1 MKAVFALISRN
12 RKLFFKDRGMF
23 FSALITPGILIL
35 LYATFLANV
44 YRDSFMSAIP
54 DMITISDKL
63 IDGTVAAQLAAAL
76 LAVSCVTVTFCVNL
90 TMVQDRANGTRKDFN
105 VSPISKAQLY
115 LGYYLST
122 VVNSLLVNGLAL
134 VLCLGYMYKMGWYM
148 SAVDVLWVLLD
159 EILLVLFGST
169 LSSIV
174 SFPLTTQGQL
184 SAVGTIVSAG
194 YGFLCGAYMPISNFG
209 SGLQKVLSYL
219 PSTYGTSLL
228 KNHMLR
234 GIFEEMENN
243 QLPEEMITAIRDT
256 LDCNP
261 KFHGSVVSVNQMVML
276 MVGCV
281 VVFGIIFLCM
291 TALPEK
297 EWKKSQYCGTQ
308 EQKEMRGFMVHLKKI
323 TEDNFLDAFNLRLA
337 KGQES
342 YVSHPVRSLAQANV
356 YRDQCQPLGIN
367 NEDKMDA
374 YDMVVND

>member
-44 YRDSFMSAIP
+44 YRDSFVSAIP

-63 IDGTVAAQLAAAL
+63 VDGTVAAQLAAAL

-90 TMVQDRANGTRKDFN
+90 TMVQDRANGTRIANQQSTALSWVF
-105 VSPISKAQLY
+105 
-115 LGYYLST
+115 LST

-148 SAVDVLWVLLD
+148 SAVDVFWVLLD

-261 KFHGSVVSVNQMVML
+261 KFQGSVVSVNQMVML

-297 EWKKSQYCGTQ
+297 DGK
-308 EQKEMRGFMVHLKKI
+308 
-323 TEDNFLDAFNLRLA
+323 
-337 KGQES
+337 
-342 YVSHPVRSLAQANV
+342 
-356 YRDQCQPLGIN
+356 
-367 NEDKMDA
+367 
-374 YDMVVND
+374 

>member
-1 MKAVFALISRN
+1 MRTMTALISRN
-12 RKLFFKDRGMF
+12 RKLFFRDRGMF
-23 FSALITPGILIL
+23 LSSLITPVILIV

-44 YRDSFMSAIP
+44 YKDSFLSALP
-54 DMITISDKL
+54 DTVQISDKL
-63 IDGTVAAQLAAAL
+63 INGTVAAQLAAL
-76 LAVSCVTVTFCVNL
+76 LSVSCITVTFCVNL
-90 TMVQDRANGTRKDFN
+90 TMVQDLANGARKDFN
-105 VSPISKAQLY
+105 VSPVKKSVIF
-115 LGYYLST
+115 LGYFLST
-122 VVNSLLVNGLAL
+122 LLNSLMVNGLAL
-134 VLCLGYMYKMGWYM
+134 VVCLVYMCKMGWYM
-148 SAVDVLWVLLD
+148 SAVDVFWVLLD

-261 KFHGSVVSVNQMVML
+261 KFQGSVVSVNQMVML

-291 TALPEK
+291 TALP
-297 EWKKSQYCGTQ
+297 
-308 EQKEMRGFMVHLKKI
+308 QKDGK
-323 TEDNFLDAFNLRLA
+323 
-337 KGQES
+337 
-342 YVSHPVRSLAQANV
+342 
-356 YRDQCQPLGIN
+356 
-367 NEDKMDA
+367 
-374 YDMVVND
+374 

>member
-44 YRDSFMSAIP
+44 YRDSFVSAIP

-115 LGYYLST
+115 LGYFLST

-194 YGFLCGAYMPISNFG
+194 Y
-209 SGLQKVLSYL
+209 VLSYL

-261 KFHGSVVSVNQMVML
+261 KFQGSVVSVNQMVML

-297 EWKKSQYCGTQ
+297 DGK
-308 EQKEMRGFMVHLKKI
+308 
-323 TEDNFLDAFNLRLA
+323 
-337 KGQES
+337 
-342 YVSHPVRSLAQANV
+342 
-356 YRDQCQPLGIN
+356 
-367 NEDKMDA
+367 
-374 YDMVVND
+374 

>member
-1 MKAVFALISRN
+1 
-12 RKLFFKDRGMF
+12 
-23 FSALITPGILIL
+23 
-35 LYATFLANV
+35 
-44 YRDSFMSAIP
+44 
-54 DMITISDKL
+54 
-63 IDGTVAAQLAAAL
+63 
-76 LAVSCVTVTFCVNL
+76 
-90 TMVQDRANGTRKDFN
+90 MVQDRANGTRKDFN

-115 LGYYLST
+115 LGYFLST

-148 SAVDVLWVLLD
+148 SAVDVFWVLLD
-159 EILLVLFGST
+159 
-169 LSSIV
+169 
-174 SFPLTTQGQL
+174 QL

-261 KFHGSVVSVNQMVML
+261 KFQGSVVSVNQMVML

-297 EWKKSQYCGTQ
+297 DGK
-308 EQKEMRGFMVHLKKI
+308 
-323 TEDNFLDAFNLRLA
+323 
-337 KGQES
+337 
-342 YVSHPVRSLAQANV
+342 
-356 YRDQCQPLGIN
+356 
-367 NEDKMDA
+367 
-374 YDMVVND
+374 